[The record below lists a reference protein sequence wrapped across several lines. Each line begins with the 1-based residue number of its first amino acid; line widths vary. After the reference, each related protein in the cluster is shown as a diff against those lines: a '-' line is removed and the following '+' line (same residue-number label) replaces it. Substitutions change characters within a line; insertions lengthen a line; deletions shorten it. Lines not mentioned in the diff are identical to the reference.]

1 VLKISAQSE
10 QLLALV
16 VKGLTSSK
24 KDVPYKPEAKHHI
37 AFENIKRM
45 LLSKPIFCNLVDEHA
60 TKYMFV
66 DACTTT
72 STLGCT
78 LMQKIDSSTDD
89 KILPTCLNLDDKVHR
104 IIFDKQLP
112 YQPCKLITKFPVE
125 PLKPTEVRTTPPDIS
140 PRDKWLGFTKETIHD
155 SFSWSVISCYVT
167 YGCKIPESILELR
180 EMASKQIRK
189 GILGIKLKD
198 VDFNNSQPK
207 YKQWMTEFLEGQHGM
222 DRNFIVA
229 QALAVASHRPFIF
242 VSTLEIHK
250 EQPIFKFNSDS
261 TKPPLIFGVY
271 QIEDAMG
278 FLPFFYNKN
287 LEFSIE
293 SLCIWQGANHS
304 LHVQKC
310 GRKF

>member
-1 VLKISAQSE
+1 MEKIRDAKFPQTKKEMRSFLG
-10 QLLALV
+10 LLNSIRRTIKTDTVREMNSLAP
-16 VKGLTSSK
+16 LTSSK
-24 KDVPYKPEAKHHI
+24 KDVPYRPESKHHN

-45 LLSKPIFCNLVDEHA
+45 LLSEPIFCNLVDEHA

-155 SFSWSVISCYVT
+155 SFFWSIISCYVT

-180 EMASKQIRK
+180 EMATKQIRK
-189 GILGIKLKD
+189 G
-198 VDFNNSQPK
+198 V
-207 YKQWMTEFLEGQHGM
+207 
-222 DRNFIVA
+222 V
-229 QALAVASHRPFIF
+229 
-242 VSTLEIHK
+242 
-250 EQPIFKFNSDS
+250 
-261 TKPPLIFGVY
+261 
-271 QIEDAMG
+271 
-278 FLPFFYNKN
+278 
-287 LEFSIE
+287 
-293 SLCIWQGANHS
+293 CIWGYWTP
-304 LHVQKC
+304 
-310 GRKF
+310 